1 MRALKSSFASTR
13 SFDAWSANAE
23 SSAAAAKMRVFGVM
37 GRRPYH
43 TEKHRSIRARRSEP
57 AIEEAIE
64 PAAATALSVAI
75 RAIARPV
82 GIVPAHEPAAL
93 GAGRAR
99 LGAFDE
105 ELHFPSRAAG
115 QRDRST
121 LGIDL
126 DALHARRRRK
136 FARDR
141 TTRRVLQESQ
151 PNGDGESRSRQLHV
165 ARIVEAAPHRGDE
178 IGREADEPRVLRVVA
193 RARLAGDRSSD
204 ARG

>member
-43 TEKHRSIRARRSEP
+43 TEKHGSIRARRSEP

-64 PAAATALSVAI
+64 PAAAPALSVAI
-75 RAIARPV
+75 RAIARRPV

-99 LGAFDE
+99 LGAF
-105 ELHFPSRAAG
+105 
-115 QRDRST
+115 
-121 LGIDL
+121 
-126 DALHARRRRK
+126 
-136 FARDR
+136 
-141 TTRRVLQESQ
+141 
-151 PNGDGESRSRQLHV
+151 
-165 ARIVEAAPHRGDE
+165 
-178 IGREADEPRVLRVVA
+178 
-193 RARLAGDRSSD
+193 
-204 ARG
+204 